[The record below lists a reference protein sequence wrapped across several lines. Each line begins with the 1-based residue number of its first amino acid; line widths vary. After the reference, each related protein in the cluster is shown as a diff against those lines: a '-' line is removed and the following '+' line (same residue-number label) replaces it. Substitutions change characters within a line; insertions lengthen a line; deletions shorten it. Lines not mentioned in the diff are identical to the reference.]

1 MLRLTA
7 INSNNAKLIELAKKL
22 TPDQWRSKKIGNKK
36 LSKHLLSLGLDNKDV
51 SDLLSATV
59 TDTTRI
65 VSDEDTCLNQGNSIY
80 YSSCQ
85 ATDDRAKHEG
95 SSFMNSIDGDMIH
108 LGKSLFFWVA
118 GESMSVDGKGFTA
131 RAKLRIM
138 YCDTDHSEVFGLWL
152 ERIYGNALILLSNF
166 KDLTDWW
173 NGTMQ
178 QSTPVYKK
186 SFKRKN
192 GIVYIP
198 SAQDGYQDTTS
209 YEQNYYELVV
219 GESLISKAYKARIKE
234 GTYKYPLSAV
244 KFNPQNCELVLP
256 KIEKKKYRGHIDKT
270 LRSQINMM
278 LAVFGFP
285 KSSYFDRR
293 DYMTYVNFTYND
305 NVTIALSVHFERYIL
320 DVNNRCILMYE
331 RDELNVLEDYGD
343 FKQAMPLPYWY
354 DENEF
359 RVCTNLGE
367 YRKALGIPYEV
378 KCWGT
383 LVIYSHSGFYEAM
396 NINWFT
402 ECFTKEQL
410 MEKCEEFVERE
421 STNKID

>member
-1 MLRLTA
+1 MLYRDMLRLTA
-7 INSNNAKLIELAKKL
+7 INSNNAKLTELAKKL
-22 TPDQWRSKKIGNKK
+22 TPDEWRSKKIGNKK
-36 LSKHLLSLGLDNKDV
+36 LSKHLLSLGLANEDV
-51 SDLLSATV
+51 SALLSATI
-59 TDTTRI
+59 TDVSTRV
-65 VSDEDTCLNQGNSIY
+65 VSDEDTCRNQGNSIY

-85 ATDDRAKHEG
+85 ATDDRAKHK
-95 SSFMNSIDGDMIH
+95 SSSAMNSIDGDMIH

-118 GESMSVDGKGFTA
+118 GNSMSVDGKGFTA

-166 KDLTDWW
+166 KELTDWW

-178 QSTPVYKK
+178 QSTPVYKRSVK
-186 SFKRKN
+186 KKN

-198 SAQDGYQDTTS
+198 SAQDGYQDTAS

-219 GESLISKAYKARIKE
+219 EESLISKAYKARIKE

-256 KIEKKKYRGHIDKT
+256 KIEKNKKYRGHIDKT

-285 KSSYFDRR
+285 KSSHFDRR
-293 DYMTYVNFTYND
+293 DYGTYVYFTYND
-305 NVTIALSVHFERYIL
+305 KVIALYTHSERYKL
-320 DVNNRCILMYE
+320 YVNNENILTYK
-331 RDELNVLEDYGD
+331 RDELTVLEDYGD
-343 FKQAMPLPYWY
+343 
-354 DENEF
+354 
-359 RVCTNLGE
+359 
-367 YRKALGIPYEV
+367 YRKAFRTPYEL

-383 LVIYSHSGFYEAM
+383 LVIHSHSGFYEAM
-396 NINWFT
+396 DINWFT